1 MKLRTRLVVI
11 VAVLVAFGLL
21 IASALTFNSLRSFL
35 LDRLD
40 DQLVTV
46 QPLAA
51 RVLEAAIQGEPIE
64 GTPIEG
70 PARTLPFASVTE
82 LREPDGTLVKRIIFG
97 YDPED
102 QVNRPDITESVLQ
115 GRTEPFTSGSVDDSS
130 YKFRVLVTQLSS
142 GSSMIV
148 AIPMEEIDGTLNR
161 LMFIELFVALG
172 LIALTAVGAWLL
184 IRRELRPVERMTE
197 AAVKIA
203 GGDLTQ
209 RVEEGD
215 PASEVGTLGRALNQM
230 LEHIESA
237 FEVQRE
243 SEDRLRR
250 FLADASHELRTP
262 LTSIRGYAELFRR
275 GADQRPEDLKVAMRR
290 IEDEATR
297 MGVLVEDLL
306 LLARVDRT
314 RPLEMDPVDISAI
327 AADAAADA
335 RALDPERPIEL
346 DIPGPVTVKGDE
358 DRLRQAVTNLVS
370 NALSHTPPG
379 ASVALGVRTD
389 NGTAIIDVSDEG
401 AGLDDDALEHAFERF
416 WRADPN
422 RSRSSGGVG
431 LGLAIVD
438 AIARAHGG
446 SVSAENRPE
455 GGARFSIHLPV
466 S

>member
-1 MKLRTRLVVI
+1 MKLRTRLVII
-11 VAVLVAFGLL
+11 VGVLVALGLL
-21 IASALTFNSLRSFL
+21 LASALTYVALRNFL

-51 RVLEAAIQGEPIE
+51 RVLEAAIEGEPIE

-97 YDPED
+97 YDPND
-102 QVNRPDITESVLQ
+102 PVNRPDLPETLPADQ
-115 GRTEPFTSGSVDDSS
+115 TEPFTVGSIDDAS
-130 YKFRVLVTQLSS
+130 YEFRVLVTRLPS
-142 GSSMIV
+142 GSSLTV
-148 AIPMEEIDGTLNR
+148 AIPLEEINDTLQR
-161 LMFIELFVALG
+161 LLIIEAVVAASL
-172 LIALTAVGAWLL
+172 LAATAGGAWWLV
-184 IRRELRPVERMTE
+184 RRELRPLERMTE
-197 AAVKIA
+197 AAAKIA
-203 GGDLTQ
+203 GGDLAQ
-209 RVEEGD
+209 RVEVD
-215 PASEVGTLGRALNQM
+215 DARTEVGTLGQALNQM
-230 LEHIESA
+230 LEHIEKA

-275 GADQRPEDLKVAMRR
+275 GADQRPEDLKLAMRR
-290 IEDEATR
+290 IEDEAAR

-306 LLARVDRT
+306 LLASVDRT
-314 RPLEMDPVDISAI
+314 RPLDMDPVDLSALVT
-327 AADAAADA
+327 DAAADA
-335 RALDPERPIEL
+335 RALDPQRPIEVR
-346 DIPGPVTVKGDE
+346 IPGPVTVRGDE
-358 DRLRQAVTNLVS
+358 DRLRQAVTNLVG
-370 NALSHTPPG
+370 NALSHTPPD
-379 ASVALGVRTD
+379 APIELAARTD
-389 NGTAIIDVSDEG
+389 DAVAIIDVSDG
-401 AGLDDDALEHAFERF
+401 GPGLDDDALQHAFERF

-446 SVSAENRPE
+446 SVTVENRPE
-455 GGARFSIHLPV
+455 GGARFSIRLPV